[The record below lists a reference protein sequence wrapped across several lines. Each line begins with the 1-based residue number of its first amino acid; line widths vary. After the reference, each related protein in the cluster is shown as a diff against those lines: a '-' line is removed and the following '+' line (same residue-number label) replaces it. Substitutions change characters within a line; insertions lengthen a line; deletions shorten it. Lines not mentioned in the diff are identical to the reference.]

1 MARRVPGGENHGHLP
16 LDLGGER
23 HGNRPVLSPGVE
35 PPGLVKEVR
44 RVPGPLGTGAEHGR
58 TLLVPEIPLGKAL
71 AGEGGLQL
79 SQLRLGGLPP
89 LAQGGGVDAGDHSHV
104 LRALHPALNL
114 QAGHSHLL
122 QLTQGPGQG
131 EVLQGQRVG
140 GGFLPRPP
148 EGQAAGLGAQ
158 APVAA
163 ASPQHGGEKALAA
176 VTHAQRP
183 MAENLQLHGGAGA
196 QVRDGIGGQLP
207 GQHHP
212 GHAQVGAGPDPVQAV
227 DGHLGG
233 GVEGQVWTGPPE

>member
-1 MARRVPGGENHGHLP
+1 MRDTGTVRCSPRSSARV
-16 LDLGGER
+16 D
-23 HGNRPVLSPGVE
+23 

-148 EGQAAGLGAQ
+148 EGQAAGLGAG

-176 VTHAQRP
+176 VTHAQRSVDEGLNLNGRVETNVLNGVP
-183 MAENLQLHGGAGA
+183 AE
-196 QVRDGIGGQLP
+196 LP
-207 GQHHP
+207 GEDYP
-212 GHAQVGAGPDPVQAV
+212 GHAQLRAAADAVQAV